1 MLEED
6 IRLNVES
13 ALKEDLGGVL
23 DPNCDISAQL
33 IPADL
38 ECEAAVI
45 SRESGIFCGEKWVE
59 EVLRQLGGKVD
70 ITWFTK
76 DGEQIK
82 AGQELFHLK
91 GNARIITTAERTV
104 LNFVQML
111 SGVATAVQAYVKE
124 LEGTSCNLF
133 DTRKSIPG
141 LRSALKYAVACGGGK
156 NHRVGLF
163 DMFFIKGRHI
173 QAAGGIKNAIL
184 KAREIAPDKKVD
196 IMVESMDEL
205 NEALDANAD
214 IIMLDNFDYAQI
226 EEAVKVNN
234 HKAKLEISGNVNLE
248 TIGKFA
254 KSGVDFIS
262 VGALTKH
269 ITALEVYM
277 RFAKD

>member
-23 DPNCDISAQL
+23 DPSRDISAQV

-59 EVLRQLGGKVD
+59 EILRQLGGKVD

-82 AGQELFHLK
+82 AGQELLHLK

-163 DMFFIKGRHI
+163 DMFFSGTVCFCLERKIILHRLGEPGNIIVGKGCYLFLVENARRG
-173 QAAGGIKNAIL
+173 AAAFIVRIS
-184 KAREIAPDKKVD
+184 PDT
-196 IMVESMDEL
+196 
-205 NEALDANAD
+205 
-214 IIMLDNFDYAQI
+214 F
-226 EEAVKVNN
+226 
-234 HKAKLEISGNVNLE
+234 
-248 TIGKFA
+248 FP
-254 KSGVDFIS
+254 
-262 VGALTKH
+262 
-269 ITALEVYM
+269 
-277 RFAKD
+277 